1 MLIHLKTVQ
10 STSKIYINSNGNLQD
25 GNGDGKK
32 SMGRRMTMAIRAIGS
47 RVVRKVISVDLT
59 NELQSKLPNFVN

>member
-1 MLIHLKTVQ
+1 M
-10 STSKIYINSNGNLQD
+10 IYINSNYNFQD

-32 SMGRRMTMAIRAIGS
+32 SMGMRMTMSIRAIGS

-59 NELQSKLPNFVN
+59 NELQSKLPKFVI